1 MKSKRWGIFIAVVG
15 LLALIAISVV
25 KKGTA
30 KMERDVVEFRIF
42 PSPVSPFY
50 ARMISQAVY

>member
-1 MKSKRWGIFIAVVG
+1 M
-15 LLALIAISVV
+15 
-25 KKGTA
+25 GTA

-50 ARMISQAVY
+50 AQMISQAVY